1 MAMSA
6 QISDIN
12 QFTLDLGQG
21 SELGMALALAMMM
34 FSVALGL
41 RPAHFAAI
49 KDRPRAYVAG
59 VVAQLL
65 ALPLLTVVLVH
76 LLNPLPSIALGM
88 ILVACC
94 PGGNVSNMLVL
105 LVNGNTA
112 LSVSLTATSSLAAA
126 FITPVSILFWSSLYV
141 PTANLLTEIEF
152 DAVSF
157 LIQTSIIL
165 ALPLLL
171 GMLLLKLN
179 PQLAQT
185 IRKPLVMLSTAALF
199 GIIIVASVRYW
210 EMFVL
215 LGAMIIGIVALH
227 NASAFLLGYFSA
239 RLASASMSE
248 RRTLTF
254 EVGIQNSGL
263 GIVILLTQMGGLG
276 GTAAI
281 AGLWG
286 VWHILAGLVLVVI
299 FRKLVD

>member
-59 VVAQLL
+59 VVA
-65 ALPLLTVVLVH
+65 
-76 LLNPLPSIALGM
+76 
-88 ILVACC
+88 
-94 PGGNVSNMLVL
+94 GGNVSNMLVL
-105 LVNGNTA
+105 LANGNTA